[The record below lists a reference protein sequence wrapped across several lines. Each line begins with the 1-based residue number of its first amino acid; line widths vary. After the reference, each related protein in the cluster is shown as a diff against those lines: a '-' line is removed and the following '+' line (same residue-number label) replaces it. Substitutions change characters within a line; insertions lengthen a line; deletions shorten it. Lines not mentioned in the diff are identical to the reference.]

1 MKKCPVGGF
10 GTVDARIPFSQSV
23 ACGPTMEMRPLL
35 GSRAVDG
42 PALTRDATAGG
53 SFGIEDE
60 KVRSRLRRL
69 KPVESDGTER
79 RVYLRS
85 DHHTQSR
92 TPVSSTRRRKRS
104 ISLYFFVFSTR
115 LPERFLTMSATCEPL
130 LEALKDCLMRSDCVL
145 KKGKLPSECL
155 RQHTDELPDAC
166 KSLRHA
172 VFECKRGLVSS
183 LKFHR
188 IRYGLLMETGVQVD
202 MRKRFR
208 GNQAAI
214 MVSPGYKC
222 PMSDA
227 YPTLLTGQRIA
238 REKKGR
244 GRR

>member
-1 MKKCPVGGF
+1 MTVRNGGCICDQIITLNS
-10 GTVDARIPFSQSV
+10 G
-23 ACGPTMEMRPLL
+23 RPSLQL
-35 GSRAVDG
+35 
-42 PALTRDATAGG
+42 
-53 SFGIEDE
+53 
-60 KVRSRLRRL
+60 
-69 KPVESDGTER
+69 VEGKGASPCT
-79 RVYLRS
+79 
-85 DHHTQSR
+85 
-92 TPVSSTRRRKRS
+92 
-104 ISLYFFVFSTR
+104 FVFSTR
-115 LPERFLTMSATCEPL
+115 LLERFLTMSATCEPL

-214 MVSPGYKC
+214 MVGPGYKC
-222 PMSDA
+222 PLSDA

-244 GRR
+244 GWR